1 MCDWQVH
8 VGGGKEEERPAA
20 LEAWFRSGSRSDV
33 ARVFVVPTED
43 GCYALST
50 GAGVGSAGQQQGPAD
65 AVVRVS
71 GPGHRLARLVR
82 DYSRRLSGLDA
93 VRLLEQVS
101 RCGME
106 VAWLEQ

>member
-1 MCDWQVH
+1 MSAWQVD
-8 VGGGKEEERPAA
+8 VAGCEQEDRPAA
-20 LEAWFRSGSRSDV
+20 LEAWFRSGSRSDF

-50 GAGVGSAGQQQGPAD
+50 GAGVGAAGQQQGPAD
-65 AVVRVS
+65 AVVSVS
-71 GPGHRLARLVR
+71 GPGHRLACLMR
-82 DYSRRLSGLDA
+82 DYSRQLSGLDA

-101 RCGME
+101 LCGME